1 MARILPPGK
10 TRVVARRDSQPSARD
25 VAQASGVADAE
36 PVVAGRA
43 RPAAVAAGRAAR
55 RRPPL
60 DAAGRFAVRH
70 RVFLLLLAAG
80 AALRVVTLF
89 AYRPALIYFDSTR
102 YLENM
107 AQLEPKGVRPLGY
120 SAFLRVLPL
129 EHDLTVVPAV
139 QHVLGLLMAV
149 LLYALL
155 LRLGVKRWLAA
166 LATAPVL
173 LDAFQLKIE
182 QYILSETL
190 FDALLL
196 GACALL
202 LWRRRPRA
210 GVAALAG
217 LLLAAATLT
226 RSSGTLL
233 VVPAMLA
240 VLLLRGGPLRA
251 GVLLAAFAI
260 PLAAYAGWFQSVHG
274 VYSLTTYGGRFLYAR
289 VAPFADCAK
298 VPVPPRQRVLC
309 PTQPVGHRPTV
320 EQFMW
325 SNRLSPVYRL
335 RHVTAIERSKRAGAF
350 AKQVI
355 LHQPLDYARVVARD
369 FLRGFEPTRTRHAG
383 ELPISRWKFQ
393 TAFPIYRRNTNAV
406 IRRYGRDR
414 GRVSPSLARFVV
426 DYQRFGIA
434 PGPLLGLALV
444 LAGLGAVG
452 VGRARRGGLRTAC
465 LLFAAMGVLLI
476 LTSVAVNQFTWR
488 YWLPELVFLP
498 AAGAL
503 GAAAL
508 WGRFADGPPHGEK
521 ELRRLFI
528 RR

>member
-1 MARILPPGK
+1 MARISPPDK
-10 TRVVARRDSQPSARD
+10 TRVVARRASRPSGGD
-25 VAQASGVADAE
+25 GAQASGVADAA
-36 PVVAGRA
+36 PVVADRA

-55 RRPPL
+55 LRPAL
-60 DAAGRFAVRH
+60 AAAGGFAIRH
-70 RVFLLLLAAG
+70 RVFLPLLAAG
-80 AALRVVTLF
+80 AALRVVTLL
-89 AYRPALIYFDSTR
+89 AYRPALIYYDSTR
-102 YLENM
+102 YLESM
-107 AQLEPKGVRPLGY
+107 VQLEPKGVRPLGY
-120 SAFLRVLPL
+120 SAFLRILPL

-139 QHVLGLLMAV
+139 QHALGLLMAV

-166 LATAPVL
+166 LATAPLL

-202 LWRRRPRA
+202 LWRHRPRTGA
-210 GVAALAG
+210 AALAG

-233 VVPAMLA
+233 VVPAVLA

-251 GVLLAAFAI
+251 GTLLAAFAI
-260 PLAAYAGWFQSVHG
+260 PLAAYAAWFHSVNG

-289 VAPFADCAK
+289 VAPFTDCAK
-298 VPVPPRQRVLC
+298 VPVPPRQRVFC

-335 RHVTAIERSKRAGAF
+335 HHVTSIERADRAGAF

-369 FLRGFEPTRTRHAG
+369 LLRGFEPTRTRHAG
-383 ELPISRWKFQ
+383 ELPISRWRFEV
-393 TAFPIYRRNTNAV
+393 AFPIYRRNTNAV
-406 IRRYGRDR
+406 IRRYGGDH
-414 GRVSPSLARFVV
+414 GRVSPSLARFLVG
-426 DYQRFGIA
+426 YQRFGIA
-434 PGPLLGLALV
+434 PGPLFGLALI
-444 LAGLGAVG
+444 LAVLGAVG
-452 VGRARRGGLRTAC
+452 VGRARGSGLRTAC

-498 AAGAL
+498 AAGAV

-508 WGRFADGPPHGEK
+508 WGRLADGTPRGG
-521 ELRRLFI
+521 R
-528 RR
+528 

>member
-1 MARILPPGK
+1 MADIFSPDK
-10 TRVVARRDSQPSARD
+10 TRVVARRQPSAGD
-25 VAQASGVADAE
+25 VSQASGVADAK
-36 PVVAGRA
+36 PVVADRA
-43 RPAAVAAGRAAR
+43 RPVTVAAGRAAR
-55 RRPPL
+55 RRPAL
-60 DAAGRFAVRH
+60 AAVGRFAVRH

-80 AALRVVTLF
+80 AALRVVTLL
-89 AYRPALIYFDSTR
+89 AYRPALIYYDSTR

-107 AQLEPKGVRPLGY
+107 VELVPKGLRPLGY
-120 SAFLRVLPL
+120 SVFLRGLPL

-139 QHVLGLLMAV
+139 QHAMGLGMAV
-149 LLYALL
+149 LVYVLL

-166 LATAPVL
+166 LGTAPLL

-202 LWRRRPRA
+202 LWQRRPRA
-210 GVAALAG
+210 WAVALAG
-217 LLLAAATLT
+217 LLVAAATLT

-233 VVPAMLA
+233 VVPAVLA

-251 GVLLAAFAI
+251 GALLAAFAI
-260 PLAAYAGWFQSVHG
+260 PLAGYAAWFHSAHG

-289 VAPFADCAK
+289 VAPFADCHK
-298 VPVPPRQRVLC
+298 VPVAPLQRVLC
-309 PTQPVGHRPTV
+309 PAQPVGERPTV

-325 SNRLSPVYRL
+325 SNKLSRVYRL
-335 RHVTAIERSKRAGAF
+335 RHVTSIERSNRAGAF

-355 LHQPLDYARVVARD
+355 LHQPLDYARVVGRD
-369 FLRGFEPTRTRHAG
+369 FLRGFEPTRTRHAR
-383 ELPISRWKFQ
+383 ELPISRWRFQ
-393 TAFPIYRRNTNAV
+393 STFPVYRKNTNAV
-406 IRRYGRDR
+406 IRRYGGDH
-414 GRVSPSLARFVV
+414 GRVSPSLARFLVG
-426 DYQRFGIA
+426 YQRFGIA
-434 PGPLLGLALV
+434 PGPLLGLALI
-444 LAGLGAVG
+444 LAALGAVG
-452 VGRARRGGLRTAC
+452 IGRARRSGLRTAC
-465 LLFAAMGVLLI
+465 LLFGAMGVLLI

-508 WGRFADGPPHGEK
+508 FDRLADRPPHGEA
-521 ELRRLFI
+521 EPRRLFI

>member
-1 MARILPPGK
+1 MAGIFSPDK
-10 TRVVARRDSQPSARD
+10 TRVVARREPSAGA
-25 VAQASGVADAE
+25 VAQASGVADTK
-36 PVVAGRA
+36 PVVADRA

-55 RRPPL
+55 RRP
-60 DAAGRFAVRH
+60 AAAVGRFAVRH

-80 AALRVVTLF
+80 AALRVVTLL
-89 AYRPALIYFDSTR
+89 AYRPALIYYDSTR

-107 AQLEPKGVRPLGY
+107 VDLVPKGLRPLGY
-120 SAFLRVLPL
+120 PAFLRVLPL

-139 QHVLGLLMAV
+139 QHVMGLGMAI

-155 LRLGVKRWLAA
+155 LRLGVRRWLAA
-166 LATAPVL
+166 LATAPLL

-202 LWRRRPRA
+202 LWPRRPRTWA
-210 GVAALAG
+210 VVLAG

-233 VVPAMLA
+233 VVPALLA

-251 GVLLAAFAI
+251 GALLAAFAI
-260 PLAAYAGWFQSVHG
+260 PLAGYAAWFDSVHG

-289 VAPFADCAK
+289 VAPFADCGR
-298 VPVPPRQRVLC
+298 VPVAPRQRVLC
-309 PTQPVGHRPTV
+309 PTQPVGDRPTV

-335 RHVTAIERSKRAGAF
+335 RHVTAIERSDRAGAF

-355 LHQPLDYARVVARD
+355 LHQTLDYARVVGRD
-369 FLRGFEPTRTRHAG
+369 FLRGFAPTRTRHAG
-383 ELPISRWKFQ
+383 ELPISRWRFQ
-393 TAFPIYRRNTNAV
+393 GAFPIYRRNTNAV
-406 IRRYGRDR
+406 IRRYGGDH
-414 GRVSPSLARFVV
+414 GRVSPSLARVLV
-426 DYQRFGIA
+426 GYQRFGIT
-434 PGPLLGLALV
+434 PGPLLGLALL
-444 LAGLGAVG
+444 LAALAAVG
-452 VGRARRGGLRTAC
+452 LGRARRSGLRTAC
-465 LLFAAMGVLLI
+465 LLFGAMGVLLI

-508 WGRFADGPPHGEK
+508 FGRLADGPPHGEA
-521 ELRRLFI
+521 EPRRLFI